1 VAIAGITLAWLT
13 YSKKKVDAGAIASN
27 PSVRP
32 FYNLLLN
39 RYGFTKGYNFIGE
52 KVVYGFSLAVDWFDR
67 NVIDGIVNLISR
79 DLIGSGKRLRKM
91 QTGLVQSY
99 SAVIIGGV
107 VALIILLYVLGYV
120 LKVI

>member
-1 VAIAGITLAWLT
+1 M
-13 YSKKKVDAGAIASN
+13 
-27 PSVRP
+27 
-32 FYNLLLN
+32 
-39 RYGFTKGYNFIGE
+39 
-52 KVVYGFSLAVDWFDR
+52 
-67 NVIDGIVNLISR
+67 IDGIVNLISR

>member
-1 VAIAGITLAWLT
+1 M
-13 YSKKKVDAGAIASN
+13 
-27 PSVRP
+27 RP
-32 FYNLLLN
+32 FYNLLLK

-79 DLIGSGKRLRKM
+79 GLIGSGKRLRKM

-107 VALIILLYVLGYV
+107 VALIVLLYVLGYV